1 MSFVS
6 NELREG
12 GLANGWTGRAD
23 ASDAGRKVSQF
34 MISHALDVLG
44 PPVLIRERAFDEIRD
59 AIISGRIAPGARL
72 IERELCD
79 ALKISRSS
87 VREVLRRLEAERLIS
102 VEPRRGPTVMVLS
115 LDEAAEIYEIRAML
129 ESLVIRRF
137 TELASSEEVS
147 ALEAIFAKVRLAAAE
162 KAVELIVTLMRDF
175 NAHAIAVARY
185 SVAGDLLLQ
194 LDARISWLRIK
205 AMAMPGRLDS
215 SLEEISVVLD
225 HVRHRSP
232 DLAAKAI
239 HDSVMNAREA
249 ALRQLSVGSMPEA

>member
-1 MSFVS
+1 MDGD
-6 NELREG
+6 RD
-12 GLANGWTGRAD
+12 GLANGWTGRAN
-23 ASDAGRKVSQF
+23 ASDSGRKVSQF
-34 MISHALDVLG
+34 MISNLLDVLA

-79 ALKISRSS
+79 ALKISRAS

-137 TELASSEEVS
+137 TEIASREDV
-147 ALEAIFAKVRLAAAE
+147 ATLDAIFAKVRLAAADN
-162 KAVELIVTLMRDF
+162 AVELIVTLMREF
-175 NAHAIAVARY
+175 NAHIIAVARY
-185 SVAGDLLLQ
+185 GVAGDLLLQ

-205 AMAMPGRLDS
+205 AMATPGRLDS
-215 SLEEISVVLD
+215 SLEEVSIVLD

-232 DLAAKAI
+232 DLAAEAI
-239 HDSVMNAREA
+239 HNSVMNAREA
-249 ALRQLSVGSMPEA
+249 ALRQLSAGGTPET

>member
-1 MSFVS
+1 MI
-6 NELREG
+6 
-12 GLANGWTGRAD
+12 
-23 ASDAGRKVSQF
+23 SDALNV
-34 MISHALDVLG
+34 LD

-59 AIISGRIAPGARL
+59 AIISGRIVPGARL

-79 ALKISRSS
+79 ALKISRAS

-115 LDEAAEIYEIRAML
+115 LDEAAEIYQIRAML

-137 TELASSEEVS
+137 TEIASREEV
-147 ALEAIFAKVRLAAAE
+147 ATLEAIFAKVRLAAADN
-162 KAVELIVTLMRDF
+162 AVELIVTLMREF
-175 NAHAIAVARY
+175 NAHIVSVARH

-205 AMAMPGRLDS
+205 AMAVPGRLDS
-215 SLEEISVVLD
+215 SLEEISIALD

-239 HDSVMNAREA
+239 HGSVMNAREA
-249 ALRQLSVGSMPEA
+249 ALRQLSVGGTPET

>member
-1 MSFVS
+1 
-6 NELREG
+6 
-12 GLANGWTGRAD
+12 
-23 ASDAGRKVSQF
+23 
-34 MISHALDVLG
+34 MISHALEVLG

-137 TELASSEEVS
+137 AELASRDEV
-147 ALEAIFAKVRLAAAE
+147 ATLEAIFAKVRLAATE

-175 NAHAIAVARY
+175 NAHAIAVARH

-205 AMAMPGRLDS
+205 AMAMPGRLES
-215 SLEEISVVLD
+215 SLEEMTIVLD
-225 HVRHRSP
+225 HVRNRNP

-239 HDSVMNAREA
+239 HVSVMNAREA
-249 ALRQLSVGSMPEA
+249 ALRQLSADSMPEV

>member
-1 MSFVS
+1 
-6 NELREG
+6 
-12 GLANGWTGRAD
+12 
-23 ASDAGRKVSQF
+23 
-34 MISHALDVLG
+34 MISDALDVLD

-79 ALKISRSS
+79 ALKISRAS

-115 LDEAAEIYEIRAML
+115 LDEAAEIYQIRAML

-137 TELASSEEVS
+137 TEIASGEEI
-147 ALEAIFAKVRLAAAE
+147 ATLEAIFAKVRTAAAE
-162 KAVELIVTLMRDF
+162 KAVELIVTLMREF
-175 NAHAIAVARY
+175 NAHIIAVARH

-215 SLEEISVVLD
+215 SLEEMSVVLE

-249 ALRQLSVGSMPEA
+249 ALGQLSAGSTTEA